1 MTVRARMSTADDY
14 TPTHDVAGGAGR
26 RDDRREKLRDDER
39 GDRRSPTRPQGDS
52 RFPAHIMAAVRE
64 TIRDA
69 AATCVEPSRL
79 EASGPYEWLAIV
91 EAHDAELSGLLR
103 GYIESCRYLDELHH
117 PTVDLGRTRLADRVR
132 DAIFARDSIKRSLD
146 DVIKRKSRAD

>member
-1 MTVRARMSTADDY
+1 MTETPLAAMDNGY
-14 TPTHDVAGGAGR
+14 TKFTRDAGGNGPAA
-26 RDDRREKLRDDER
+26 DRRGSD
-39 GDRRSPTRPQGDS
+39 RPQGDS
-52 RFPAHIMAAVRE
+52 RLPAHIMA
-64 TIRDA
+64 
-69 AATCVEPSRL
+69 EPSRL

-132 DAIFARDSIKRSLD
+132 DAMFASDSMKRSLD
-146 DVIKRKSRAD
+146 EVIKRKSRAD